1 MRTMIRR
8 TSLLVASS
16 LTLIGCAS
24 DRVQGS
30 GDKSMSFFVT
40 SASPE
45 TAQKNRKSKDTP
57 SRGDDSTLLALGL
70 SS

>member
-1 MRTMIRR
+1 MRTMIRW

-40 SASPE
+40 SASPGNGSE
-45 TAQKNRKSKDTP
+45 EPEIEGHAK
-57 SRGDDSTLLALGL
+57 
-70 SS
+70 